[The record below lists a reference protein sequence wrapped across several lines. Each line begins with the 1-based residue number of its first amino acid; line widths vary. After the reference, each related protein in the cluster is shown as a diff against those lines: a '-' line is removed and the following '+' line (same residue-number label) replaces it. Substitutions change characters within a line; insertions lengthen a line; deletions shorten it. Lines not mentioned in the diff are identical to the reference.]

1 MLTRSTSFGPTCRL
15 ASSPE
20 VGLRATVG
28 TLKLGYPLL
37 LYKDEEP
44 TWLSLSHEEEVLCVR
59 PGHGLPQSQ
68 TAILGPQ
75 QRPSPPRGRVR
86 SRHVS
91 REGAILQGINSG
103 PDPHGRAQD
112 PQIYGPDP

>member
-44 TWLSLSHEEEVLCVR
+44 TWLSLSHEEEVLHVG
-59 PGHGLPQSQ
+59 PGHGSPQSQ
-68 TAILGPQ
+68 VAIQGPQ

-86 SRHVS
+86 SHHMS
-91 REGAILQGINSG
+91 REGAILKGINSG
-103 PDPHGRAQD
+103 PDPHGRA
-112 PQIYGPDP
+112 PDPWIYSLDP